1 MTFQILEMEEKEIR
15 EKMKKKLKK
24 NPLKL
29 KKFKL
34 NIYICIFNNNNKKK
48 TYIFINYFYDNI
60 KYIII
65 KQLYYIDIEIIL

>member
-34 NIYICIFNNNNKKK
+34 NIYICIYNNNKKK
-48 TYIFINYFYDNI
+48 NIYIHKLF
-60 KYIII
+60 
-65 KQLYYIDIEIIL
+65 L